1 MYGGVDAVFMVAGPG
16 IRLVL
21 LLAVRPKIL
30 SNLAAKEILIAVSE
44 GDKSP
49 SAQCLCLFMAN
60 WAWGAHNLNSTSTV
74 I

>member
-1 MYGGVDAVFMVAGPG
+1 MYGGVHAVFMVAGAG

-21 LLAVRPKIL
+21 LAVRPEIL